1 MTLKEKIQ
9 QDTKEAMKAKEELR
23 LSVLRM
29 LSSAMHNREIEKRA
43 KGQGEELS
51 EEEILAAIRSEMKK
65 RKDSI
70 AGYEKGGRKDLADKE
85 IAEAKILEAYLP
97 AEISDEEIE
106 KTINEVL
113 TNLGMQKPFDTA
125 QGRDFGRVM
134 GEVMKQI
141 KGQASGDRVSA
152 TAKKILGA

>member
-1 MTLKEKIQ
+1 
-9 QDTKEAMKAKEELR
+9 
-23 LSVLRM
+23 
-29 LSSAMHNREIEKRA
+29 
-43 KGQGEELS
+43 
-51 EEEILAAIRSEMKK
+51 MKK